1 MKISISLLIL
11 MLAESS
17 GRKRPIMT
25 IQVSFMY
32 IVQRCLTS
40 LQWMIN
46 WVEPSLSYKVFSE
59 LIKLYKR
66 ELLISFYSLHPRT
79 YEINRE
85 GDVTCVHRA
94 ALDLFPGPRHAVV
107 VVCLH
112 LPQALLRAPPTCIH
126 WKIKNHM
133 QLIFLWFSLVIN
145 CI

>member
-1 MKISISLLIL
+1 M
-11 MLAESS
+11 
-17 GRKRPIMT
+17 IM
-25 IQVSFMY
+25 QVSL

-85 GDVTCVHRA
+85 GDVICVHRA
-94 ALDLFPGPRHAVV
+94 ALDLMKHQMRMMAHVNTEHVTATHLFPGPRHAVV

-112 LPQALLRAPPTCIH
+112 LPNALRRAPPTCIH
-126 WKIKNHM
+126 WKVKKHHM
-133 QLIFLWFSLVIN
+133 YLIFLWYSLIIN